1 MAKVNTQ
8 PTLFPSVRGEQLMDN
23 VYRIILISAIQESP
37 RLRDRAI
44 KAYTAKYGKYT
55 PAVTLEDPAPLLV
68 MGPPGQG
75 KTACI
80 TKAAKAAAQD
90 MGLNFVTSTEL
101 SMEKRAPGKDDFVLA
116 VHSLGGEISTISL
129 TGLPTRIEKEGE
141 DGDIMEYTGNISNKM
156 YAEVNKALQMGG
168 YGIVFF
174 DDVTNAVQHVLTA
187 LYNVVEER
195 EINGNPLPPCVL
207 AGNLGREDGNTA
219 TDIPAALMNRTKVV
233 YYSIVGDE
241 NKILD
246 ILNEKKNRFASLG
259 CNPRTLRMLDAY
271 MGFLRTNPSTISTP
285 AKSGRVNAPQPTP
298 RSIEKSMD
306 CVVLQGMDGGEDA
319 DFVQGVTSACASL
332 CGKEFTGSMIE
343 FFNKYSTIVSRLPLA
358 PQKESIKPSDKQD
371 LDRHVSTFIKET
383 MKGEDRHIIPYA
395 YVRAFR
401 DNDLQRSVNMELY
414 KEDKSL
420 MNKALVHFMHS
431 SGIGKEEALR
441 ISGLPDSKG
450 IDRLMYE
457 YGLNMEVD
465 NSGEDLADFHDM
477 G

>member
-8 PTLFPSVRGEQLMDN
+8 PTLFPSIRGEQLMDN

-44 KAYTAKYGKYT
+44 AAYTAKYGKYV
-55 PAVTLEDPAPLLV
+55 PAVSLEDPAPLLV

-75 KTACI
+75 KTVCI
-80 TKAAKAAAQD
+80 TKAAKQAAHD
-90 MGLNFVTSTEL
+90 MGLNFVTSKEL
-101 SMEKRAPGKDDFVLA
+101 SIEKRPPGKDDFVLA

-129 TGLPTRIEKEGE
+129 TGLPTKIEKEGE

-156 YAEVNKALQMGG
+156 YAEVNKAMQMGG

-195 EINGNPLPPCVL
+195 EINGNPLPPCIL

-233 YYSIVGDE
+233 YYSIAGDE

-246 ILNEKKNRFASLG
+246 ILNDKKTKFASLG
-259 CNPRTLRMLDAY
+259 CNSRTLKLLDAY
-271 MGFLRTNPSTISTP
+271 MGFLRTNPSVISTP

-306 CVVLQGMDGGEDA
+306 CVVLHGMDGGEHA
-319 DFVQGVTSACASL
+319 DFVQGVTSSCASL
-332 CGKEFTGSMIE
+332 CGKDFTGSMMD
-343 FFNKYSTIVSRLPLA
+343 FYTKYSYIVEKISGA
-358 PQKESIKPSDKQD
+358 SISADIM
-371 LDRHVSTFIKET
+371 S
-383 MKGEDRHIIPYA
+383 GEYKHIIPYA
-395 YVRAFR
+395 LANVGLK
-401 DNDLQRSVNMELY
+401 DNDARREINRELY
-414 KEDKSL
+414 KENKTI
-420 MNKALVHFMHS
+420 MNKAVVHYMHANHVGRAEALAI
-431 SGIGKEEALR
+431 SGI
-441 ISGLPDSKG
+441 PDSKG
-450 IDRLMYE
+450 LDKLMYE
-457 YGLNMEVD
+457 YGLSAEVD
-465 NSGEDLADFHDM
+465 NSGSDMSDFHDM
-477 G
+477 S